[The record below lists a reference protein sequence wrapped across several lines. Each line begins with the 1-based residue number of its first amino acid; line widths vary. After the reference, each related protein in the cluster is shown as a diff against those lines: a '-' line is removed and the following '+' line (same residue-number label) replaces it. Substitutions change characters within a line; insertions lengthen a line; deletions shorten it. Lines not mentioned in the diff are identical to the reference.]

1 MSVGD
6 TIVARASS
14 PGPAR
19 RAVVRISGPDTTA
32 VLDCLDIDT
41 PPARGAFRARATLVS
56 KSDLPLLV
64 LRFIAPA
71 SYTGEDAAE
80 LLVPANAHLVE
91 LLLDRACAIEG
102 VRRAE
107 PGEFTARAYLAGR
120 LTLAQAEGV
129 AAKIAADHT
138 KSLEAA
144 DRVLSGQAGLEH
156 RAWADRLAS
165 LLARVE
171 AGIDF
176 TDQEDVVAVT
186 SCQLRDAL
194 EELRRKIAAAIGT
207 THRARAAER
216 PLVALVGPPNAG
228 KSTLFNALLG
238 RTRVVASPTPGT
250 TRDVIIETLDLS
262 AHSVDPVDLAD
273 LPGLEE
279 AATDPIS
286 QAAQTNA
293 RNTLE
298 HADLI
303 LLCDPQARFEHEETG
318 TPTIRIQTQADDHLP
333 GEGAHLSICSLD
345 GWHLGTLARMIAAHA
360 FGSRRADDSDLIPRH
375 RAHANAATD
384 LLDAALATLEGQPG
398 DDLLDAEL
406 IAGSLRG
413 ALDHLGSITGQI
425 PPDEIIGR
433 IFASFCIGK

>member
-1 MSVGD
+1 MSVSD
-6 TIVARASS
+6 TIVARASA

-19 RAVVRISGPDTTA
+19 RAVIRISGPNTGA
-32 VLDCLDIDT
+32 VLDCFDIDT
-41 PPARGAFRARATLVS
+41 PPSRGAFRARATLFCNA
-56 KSDLPLLV
+56 DLPLLV
-64 LRFIAPA
+64 LHFIAPA
-71 SYTGEDAAE
+71 SYTGQDAAE

-91 LLLDRACAIEG
+91 LILARACTIEG

-156 RAWADRLAS
+156 RAWADRLAT

-176 TDQEDVVAVT
+176 TDQEEVVAVT
-186 SCQLRDAL
+186 SCELHQALQQLHS
-194 EELRRKIAAAIGT
+194 EVSAAIGT
-207 THRARAAER
+207 AQSAWTAR

-238 RTRVVASPTPGT
+238 RTRVVASPTAGT
-250 TRDVIIETLDLS
+250 TRDVIIEPLDLS
-262 AHSVDPVDLAD
+262 AHGTGSVDLAD
-273 LPGLEE
+273 LPGLEQT
-279 AATDPIS
+279 ASDPIS
-286 QAAQTNA
+286 RAAQTNA

-303 LLCDPQARFEHEETG
+303 LLCDPQARFEQMETD
-318 TPTIRIQTQADDHLP
+318 TPTIRVQTQADEHLS
-333 GEGAHLSICSLD
+333 GESDLSICSLD
-345 GWHLGTLARMIAAHA
+345 GWHLDTLARMIAAHA

-375 RAHANAATD
+375 RAHAKAAAD
-384 LLDAALATLEGQPG
+384 HFEMALATLKDQPET
-398 DDLLDAEL
+398 DLLDAEL
-406 IAGSLRG
+406 IAGSLRS

>member
-1 MSVGD
+1 MPIGD
-6 TIVARASS
+6 TIVARASAT
-14 PGPAR
+14 GPAR
-19 RAVVRISGPDTTA
+19 RAVIRISGPSA
-32 VLDCLDIDT
+32 AQVLEKLSIDT
-41 PPARGAFRARATLVS
+41 PPARGAYRARATLFTPG
-56 KSDLPLLV
+56 DLPLLV

-71 SYTGEDAAE
+71 SYTGQDAAE

-91 LLLDRACAIEG
+91 LILDRATAIEG

-129 AAKIAADHT
+129 AAKIAADT
-138 KSLEAA
+138 SKSLEAA
-144 DRVLSGQAGLEH
+144 DRVLSGQAGQQH
-156 RAWADRLAS
+156 RQWADQLAA

-176 TDQEDVVAVT
+176 TDQEDVVAV
-186 SCQLRDAL
+186 SSRELRDRL
-194 EELRRKIAAAIGT
+194 GRLQTEITKAIGPAY
-207 THRARAAER
+207 RAWAANR
-216 PLVALVGPPNAG
+216 PLVAIVGPPNAG

-250 TRDVIIETLDLS
+250 TRDVIIEPLDLS
-262 AHSVDPVDLAD
+262 PHALVDLAD
-273 LPGLEE
+273 LPGLE
-279 AATDPIS
+279 ATATDPIS
-286 QAAQTNA
+286 QAAQNHA
-293 RNTLE
+293 QRTLE

-303 LLCDPQARFEHEETG
+303 LLCDPRARFDQTEAIN
-318 TPTIRIQTQADDHLP
+318 TPTIRVQTQADEHLP
-333 GEGAHLSICSLD
+333 GEGADLSICSLD
-345 GWHLGTLARMIAAHA
+345 GWHLGSLRRMIAAHA

-375 RAHANAATD
+375 RAHAVAAAD
-384 LLDAALATLEGQPG
+384 LIDAALASLSAQP
-398 DDLLDAEL
+398 DAELHDAEL

-425 PPDEIIGR
+425 SPDEIIGR

>member
-1 MSVGD
+1 MSVSD
-6 TIVARASS
+6 TIVARASA

-19 RAVVRISGPDTTA
+19 RAVIRISGPLTAA
-32 VLDCLDIDT
+32 VLDALDIDT
-41 PPARGAFRARATLVS
+41 PPRRAASSTRATIHTRQ
-56 KSDLPLLV
+56 DLPLLV
-64 LRFIAPA
+64 LRFVAPA
-71 SYTGEDAAE
+71 SYTGQDAAE
-80 LLVPANAHLVE
+80 LLVPANPHLVE
-91 LLLDRACAIEG
+91 MILDRASAIEG

-129 AAKIAADHT
+129 AAKIAADNT
-138 KSLEAA
+138 KSLRAA

-156 RAWADRLAS
+156 RAWADRLAT

-186 SCQLRDAL
+186 SCELRDAL
-194 EELRRKIAAAIGT
+194 EELQREVTAAIGSA
-207 THRARAAER
+207 HRAWTTER

-238 RTRVVASPTPGT
+238 RTRVVESPTAGT

-262 AHSVDPVDLAD
+262 AYGTGSVDLAD
-273 LPGLEE
+273 LPGLEKS
-279 AATDPIS
+279 ASDAIS
-286 QAAQTNA
+286 QAAQTNT

-303 LLCDPQARFEHEETG
+303 VLCDPQARFEQVETS
-318 TPTIRIQTQADDHLP
+318 TPTIRVQTQADEHLP
-333 GEGAHLSICSLD
+333 GEGCDLSICSLD
-345 GWHLGTLARMIAAHA
+345 GWHLGTLVRMIAAHA

-375 RAHANAATD
+375 RAHAKAATD
-384 LLDAALATLEGQPG
+384 HLGMALETLTDQPET
-398 DDLLDAEL
+398 DLLDAEL